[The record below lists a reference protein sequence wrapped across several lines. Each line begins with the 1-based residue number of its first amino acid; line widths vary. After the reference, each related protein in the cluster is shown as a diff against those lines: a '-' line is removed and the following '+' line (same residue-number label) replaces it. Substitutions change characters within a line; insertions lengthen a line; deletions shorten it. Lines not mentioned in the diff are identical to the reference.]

1 MILLIIRNIQASLD
15 IFKSFWANWVKQAVL
30 IPRIIQVHGS
40 WVCEACHSRDSP
52 PQPTS
57 YINATHLE
65 IWPPFSPCTIIPCI
79 HRRSGRRPRPLYPSL
94 RSYNT

>member
-1 MILLIIRNIQASLD
+1 MILLIIRNIQALLD

-30 IPRIIQVHGS
+30 IPRIIQVYGS
-40 WVCEACHSRDSP
+40 WVYEARYLRDSP

-65 IWPPFSPCTIIPCI
+65 IWAPFSLYTIILCI
-79 HRRSGRRPRPLYPSL
+79 YYYSSRRPHLLYPSL
-94 RSYNT
+94 RSYNI